1 MQLIQ
6 PANNSAVKSLFQ
18 PKVGNDQRPAIDHFE
33 VSAGTGSRLSRILLW
48 VSAFRAG
55 LLCPPKV
62 SHGAMRYNINCKTK
76 SYLQFHTILYRK
88 KPKFVGFKIRSMRI
102 WLPLLKSV
110 VSKPPGISSC
120 AMTSRKMHMEERL
133 QEKISREQADDKRG
147 EFLIL
152 FYFAIFKMC

>member
-1 MQLIQ
+1 M
-6 PANNSAVKSLFQ
+6 
-18 PKVGNDQRPAIDHFE
+18 GNDQRQAIDHFE
-33 VSAGTGSRLSRILLW
+33 VSAGNGSRLSRISLW
-48 VSAFRAG
+48 VSAFHAG
-55 LLCPPKV
+55 SLCPPKV
-62 SHGAMRYNINCKTK
+62 SHGAMRYNINCKTQ

-102 WLPLLKSV
+102 WLLLLKSV
-110 VSKPPGISSC
+110 VSKPRGVSSC